1 MPQRPMKIEIVID
14 PARPAPQSL
23 ASRVAPATA
32 AAVAPVRAARP
43 ATRGRRGPKSRRK
56 TTERPQKSVADL
68 DCGNGGLHRF
78 QRPYRGT
85 RCYCLNCRMLGSS
98 VASSLI

>member
-1 MPQRPMKIEIVID
+1 MNVFTSHFVSRHTERPMKIEIVID

-68 DCGNGGLHRF
+68 DAEMEDYTASNG
-78 QRPYRGT
+78 PT
-85 RCYCLNCRMLGSS
+85 AAPA
-98 VASSLI
+98 VTA